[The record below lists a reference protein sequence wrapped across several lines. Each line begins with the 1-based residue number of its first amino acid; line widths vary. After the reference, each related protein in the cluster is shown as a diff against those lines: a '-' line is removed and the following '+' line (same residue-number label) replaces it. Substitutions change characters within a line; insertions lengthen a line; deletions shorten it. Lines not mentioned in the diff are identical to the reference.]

1 MILSND
7 FINTEVN
14 ATGRKSLHSL
24 EHGFLG
30 SGMMC
35 EVFQAVGKVCVSS
48 ECWNMGCH
56 TGASSCVCLQNRG
69 TDVVRAGGLACIEMS
84 KNISHL
90 TH

>member
-56 TGASSCVCLQNRG
+56 TGASSSVYVFRIEALMLSG
-69 TDVVRAGGLACIEMS
+69 PVDLRALRCQKTLA
-84 KNISHL
+84 
-90 TH
+90 T